1 MLNRKIV
8 EASDRLAR
16 SEEHNIPIIEMATVG
31 RFIARKGN
39 KPKGAERK
47 VFTTS
52 DTMPTVHV
60 HVWDTNTNGKELS
73 VCVRLDKPEYFI
85 HDSATD
91 TFSKDDLEGFINF
104 MKSDY
109 NGKMEYDGCKIRTNW
124 DYTVVQW
131 NNENPTNEMKIMR
144 GDDGYVITP
153 PMPDY
158 TKLR

>member
-1 MLNRKIV
+1 
-8 EASDRLAR
+8 
-16 SEEHNIPIIEMATVG
+16 
-31 RFIARKGN
+31 
-39 KPKGAERK
+39 
-47 VFTTS
+47 
-52 DTMPTVHV
+52 
-60 HVWDTNTNGKELS
+60 
-73 VCVRLDKPEYFI
+73 
-85 HDSATD
+85 
-91 TFSKDDLEGFINF
+91 

-109 NGKMEYDGCKIRTNW
+109 TGKMEYDGCKIRTNW